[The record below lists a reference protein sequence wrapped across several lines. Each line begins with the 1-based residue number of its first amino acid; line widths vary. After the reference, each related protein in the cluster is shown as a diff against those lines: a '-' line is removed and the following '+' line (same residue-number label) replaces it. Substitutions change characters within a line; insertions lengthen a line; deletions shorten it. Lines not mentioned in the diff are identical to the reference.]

1 MRQRIV
7 VLAIASLVGVQT
19 ASAGGPKLKTEEEKT
34 MYALGV
40 AMSQNLAPLSLTAA
54 EIELVKAGFA
64 DGVANKKPKVDM
76 KTFGPKVNEFAKARV
91 ATTLAAEKQLSQ
103 AFLDK
108 AAAGPGADKKPSG
121 LIYTELK
128 AGDGRQPKPSDMVK
142 VNYTGTLRDGTVFDS
157 SAQRGQ
163 PGEFAVH
170 GVIPCWAEA
179 LQLMKEHGTA
189 KIVCPP
195 ELAYGDKGA
204 PPRIK
209 PGAALAF
216 EIELL
221 EVSPGSVGEHGVP
234 GHGVPEHGV
243 AGHEML
249 EHGEPAHEGPGAAE
263 PAPGAEGA
271 QKKE

>member
-1 MRQRIV
+1 MRQGIA
-7 VLAIASLVGVQT
+7 VLAIASLVGVST
-19 ASAGGPKLKTEEEKT
+19 ASAADPQLKTDEEKT
-34 MYALGV
+34 LYALGV
-40 AMSQNLAPLSLTAA
+40 AMSQSLAPLSLTPA

-64 DGVANKKPKVDM
+64 DGVSNKKPQVDM

-91 ATTLAAEKQLSQ
+91 ATALAAEKQLSQ
-103 AFLDK
+103 AFLEK
-108 AAAGPGADKKPSG
+108 AAAEKGADKKPSG

-128 AGDGRQPKPSDMVK
+128 AGDGRQPKPNDMVK

-157 SAQRGQ
+157 SAERGQ

-179 LQLMKEHGTA
+179 LQLMKVHGKA
-189 KIVCPP
+189 KVVCPP

-209 PGAALAF
+209 PGAALVF

-221 EVSPGSVGEHGVP
+221 EVSPGSAGEHGMP
-234 GHGVPEHGV
+234 PHGMPEHGMPEEGV
-243 AGHEML
+243 VGHEM
-249 EHGEPAHEGPGAAE
+249 PAHGGPAGAE
-263 PAPGAEGA
+263 PTPGAEGA
-271 QKKE
+271 EKKQ